1 MSADGAILPFGEAAA
16 TAAAQALEALAPGGV
31 QLGAVAVVEVGE
43 DPFAGIQAPTVAV
56 SVAYPGRAEDDPEGV
71 AGGNVLV
78 LPIAGARR
86 LAGAVTGTEPPA
98 VGAELSE
105 AEHAAVCTAMNRMMA
120 AVAGATAGLL
130 GWQPEMTEAVTQLL
144 VGPGGSDAACARTPN
159 ALTIGISFLG
169 ESLRLVQF
177 VPDEFVAK
185 LGGSVAGRGAGQIA
199 HAGHAAPPAT
209 PGTAALRDVKLRVWA
224 ELGRARLPVGRAVG
238 LGRGSVVELDREV
251 DDPVDVYANG
261 HRIGTGRL
269 LLVDD
274 GEWAV
279 QIEQLFTAESR
290 DAGREAA

>member
-1 MSADGAILPFGEAAA
+1 VSADPAILPFGEAAA
-16 TAAAQALEALAPGGV
+16 AAAVQALEALAPGGV

-43 DPFAGIQAPTVAV
+43 DPFAGVQAPTVAV
-56 SVAYPGRAEDDPEGV
+56 SVGYPERVEGDSEGV
-71 AGGNVLV
+71 VGGNVLV

-130 GWQPEMTEAVTQLL
+130 GGQPEMTEAVTQLL

-185 LGGSVAGRGAGQIA
+185 LGGSIAGRDAGHTA
-199 HAGHAAPPAT
+199 HAGHAAPAVT
-209 PGTAALRDVKLRVWA
+209 SSSTALRDVKLRVWA

-269 LLVDD
+269 LLVED

-279 QIEQLFTAESR
+279 RIEQLFTAESR
-290 DAGREAA
+290 EAA